1 MIKKDKGFLFTNLEL
16 IKQTSPNAD
25 KRIKEI
31 IGDIIKRLD
40 DNLTSVSKNRYND
53 ELISKFD
60 SFLTTDF
67 IYLEHFKKAR
77 YSNDSLELQF
87 SDIKENIVYALLGI
101 DFLIAGYKQKRDF
114 IRLLNKKTHK
124 SKLKAQRSF
133 KNIIRYQIPKL
144 YDYESNT
151 QLLKDLF
158 FNKDYKEHFLRF
170 VKSLI
175 IVMLSFTNAKFYN
188 KRFKGKNKGKIKI
201 KATLKK
207 AHNNSKQYLLSTIKY
222 NFQRDFLLSRLEQGE
237 KLKLIN
243 LKFITKLSADE
254 FIKLAKKANFI
265 SDN

>member
-31 IGDIIKRLD
+31 IGNIIKRLD

-67 IYLEHFKKAR
+67 IYLEHFKEAK

-114 IRLLNKKTHK
+114 IRLLNRKSHK

-144 YDYESNT
+144 YDYEGNT

-158 FNKDYKEHFLRF
+158 FNKDYQKHFLRF
-170 VKSLI
+170 VKSFI
-175 IVMLSFTNAKFYN
+175 IVMLSLTNAIFYN

-207 AHNNSKQYLLSTIKY
+207 AHNSKQYLLSTIKY
-222 NFQRDFLLSRLEQGE
+222 NFQRDFLLSRLELGE
-237 KLKLIN
+237 KLEPIN
-243 LKFITKLSADE
+243 LEFIIKLSADE
-254 FIKLAKKANFI
+254 FIKLGKKANFI

>member
-1 MIKKDKGFLFTNLEL
+1 MIKKDKGYFFTNLEL

-25 KRIKEI
+25 KLIKET

-40 DNLTSVSKNRYND
+40 NNLTSISKNRYND

-67 IYLEHFKKAR
+67 IYLEHFKEAK

-87 SDIKENIVYALLGI
+87 NDIKENIVYALLGI
-101 DFLIAGYKQKRDF
+101 DFLIAGYKQKIDF
-114 IRLLNKKTHK
+114 IRLLNRKSHK
-124 SKLKAQRSF
+124 SKLKTQRSF
-133 KNIIRYQIPKL
+133 KNIIRYEIPKL
-144 YDYESNT
+144 YDYEGNT

-170 VKSLI
+170 VKSFL
-175 IVMLSFTNAKFYN
+175 IVMLSLTNAIFYN

-201 KATLKK
+201 KDTLKK
-207 AHNNSKQYLLSTIKY
+207 AHNSKQYLLSTIKY
-222 NFQRDFLLSRLEQGE
+222 NFQRDFLLSRLELSE
-237 KLKLIN
+237 KLEPIN
-243 LKFITKLSADE
+243 LEFITKLSDDE

>member
-1 MIKKDKGFLFTNLEL
+1 MIKKDKGFLFTSLEL
-16 IKQTSPNAD
+16 INQTSPNAD

-31 IGDIIKRLD
+31 IGDIIKHLD

-67 IYLEHFKKAR
+67 IYLEHFKEAK

-87 SDIKENIVYALLGI
+87 NDIKENIVYALLGI
-101 DFLIAGYKQKRDF
+101 DFLIAGYEQKRDF
-114 IRLLNKKTHK
+114 IRLLNRKSHK
-124 SKLKAQRSF
+124 SKLKPQRSF
-133 KNIIRYQIPKL
+133 KNIIRYEIPKL
-144 YDYESNT
+144 YDYEGNT

-158 FNKDYKEHFLRF
+158 FSKEYKEHFLRF
-170 VKSLI
+170 VKSFI
-175 IVMLSFTNAKFYN
+175 IVMLSLTNAKFYN

-207 AHNNSKQYLLSTIKY
+207 AHNSKQYLLSTIKY
-222 NFQRDFLLSRLEQGE
+222 NFQRDFLLSRLELSE
-237 KLKLIN
+237 KLEPIN
-243 LKFITKLSADE
+243 LEFITKLSDDE

-265 SDN
+265 SDD

>member
-1 MIKKDKGFLFTNLEL
+1 MIKKDKGFLFTSLEL
-16 IKQTSPNAD
+16 INQTSPNAD

-67 IYLEHFKKAR
+67 IYLEHFKKAK

-87 SDIKENIVYALLGI
+87 NDIKENIVYALLGI
-101 DFLIAGYKQKRDF
+101 DFLIAGYEQKRDF
-114 IRLLNKKTHK
+114 IRLLNRKSHK
-124 SKLKAQRSF
+124 SKLKPQRSF
-133 KNIIRYQIPKL
+133 KNIIRYEIPKL
-144 YDYESNT
+144 YDYEGNT

-158 FNKDYKEHFLRF
+158 FSKEYKEHFLRF
-170 VKSLI
+170 VKSFI
-175 IVMLSFTNAKFYN
+175 IVMLSLTNAKFYN

-222 NFQRDFLLSRLEQGE
+222 NFQRDFLLSRLELGE
-237 KLKLIN
+237 KLEPIN
-243 LKFITKLSADE
+243 LEFIIKLSADE
-254 FIKLAKKANFI
+254 FIKLGKKANFI

>member
-1 MIKKDKGFLFTNLEL
+1 MIKKDKGFLFTSLEL
-16 IKQTSPNAD
+16 INQTSPNAD

-67 IYLEHFKKAR
+67 IYLEHFKEAK

-87 SDIKENIVYALLGI
+87 NDIKENIVYALLGI
-101 DFLIAGYKQKRDF
+101 DFLIAGYEQKRDF
-114 IRLLNKKTHK
+114 IRLLNRKSHK

-144 YDYESNT
+144 YDYEGNT

-158 FNKDYKEHFLRF
+158 FNKEYKEHFLRF
-170 VKSLI
+170 VKSFI
-175 IVMLSFTNAKFYN
+175 IVMLSLTNAKFYN
-188 KRFKGKNKGKIKI
+188 KRFKSKNKGKIKI

-207 AHNNSKQYLLSTIKY
+207 AHNSKQYLLSTIKY
-222 NFQRDFLLSRLEQGE
+222 NFQRDFLLSRLELSE
-237 KLKLIN
+237 KLEPIN
-243 LKFITKLSADE
+243 LEFITKLSDDE

>member
-1 MIKKDKGFLFTNLEL
+1 MIKKDKGYFFTNLEL

-25 KRIKEI
+25 KLIKET

-40 DNLTSVSKNRYND
+40 NNLTSISKNRYND

-67 IYLEHFKKAR
+67 IYLEHFKEAK

-87 SDIKENIVYALLGI
+87 NDIKENIVYALLGI
-101 DFLIAGYKQKRDF
+101 DFLIAGYKQKIDF
-114 IRLLNKKTHK
+114 IRLLNRKSHK
-124 SKLKAQRSF
+124 SKLKTQRSF
-133 KNIIRYQIPKL
+133 KNIIRYEIPKL
-144 YDYESNT
+144 YDYEGNT
-151 QLLKDLF
+151 QLLKDLV

-170 VKSLI
+170 VKSFL
-175 IVMLSFTNAKFYN
+175 IVMLSLTNAIFYN

-201 KATLKK
+201 KDTLKK
-207 AHNNSKQYLLSTIKY
+207 AHNSKQYLLSTIKY
-222 NFQRDFLLSRLEQGE
+222 NFQRDFLLSRLELSE
-237 KLKLIN
+237 KLEPIN
-243 LKFITKLSADE
+243 LEFITKLSDDE

>member
-67 IYLEHFKKAR
+67 IYLEHFKEAK

-114 IRLLNKKTHK
+114 IRLLNRKSHK

-144 YDYESNT
+144 YDYEGNT

-158 FNKDYKEHFLRF
+158 FNKDYQKYFLRF
-170 VKSLI
+170 VKSFI
-175 IVMLSFTNAKFYN
+175 IVMLSLTNAIFYN

-201 KATLKK
+201 KVTLKK
-207 AHNNSKQYLLSTIKY
+207 AHNSKQYLLSTIKY
-222 NFQRDFLLSRLEQGE
+222 NFQRDFLLSRLELGE
-237 KLKLIN
+237 KLEPIN
-243 LKFITKLSADE
+243 LEFIIKLSADE
-254 FIKLAKKANFI
+254 FIKLGKKANFI